1 MRHLRTATG
10 MRMLETSVPWAVSK
24 LAIYLEHLTIVRQRF
39 ETVRGGAVTA
49 AKRQTIAWQQR

>member
-1 MRHLRTATG
+1 
-10 MRMLETSVPWAVSK
+10 MLETSVPWTVSE

-49 AKRQTIAWQQR
+49 TKRQTIARQQR